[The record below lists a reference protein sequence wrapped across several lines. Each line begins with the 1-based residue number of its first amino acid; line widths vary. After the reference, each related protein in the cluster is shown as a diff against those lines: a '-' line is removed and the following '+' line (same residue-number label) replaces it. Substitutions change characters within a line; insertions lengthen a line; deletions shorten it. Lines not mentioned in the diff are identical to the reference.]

1 MKNHTHVHVPG
12 PTEKMHISVRQQPGF
27 SYPKPVSHIHIRE
40 QMLHPSLPFEQ
51 PHWDMHERIP
61 GGAPYGAYAPYPGHA
76 HGAPYCPPEMM
87 QGHP

>member
-1 MKNHTHVHVPG
+1 
-12 PTEKMHISVRQQPGF
+12 
-27 SYPKPVSHIHIRE
+27 
-40 QMLHPSLPFEQ
+40 MLHPSLPFEQ